1 MSSTMKG
8 TAIAVAA
15 CLIAAAAAVRPASAQ
30 RAPDANRS
38 IQAQPGTSSA
48 LAAVLTRSCGDCHSR
63 TMVPGWYTKAPLF
76 STIMTR
82 AARKGRKSVDF
93 SEWTGYSPDQQR
105 AFLAASCADAT
116 AGTMPMPAYL
126 RFRPEARLSPEDIA
140 TICSASRSNAI
151 TTAASAAQPAGRIP

>member
-1 MSSTMKG
+1 MRSIMQR
-8 TAIAVAA
+8 AVIAVTAGV
-15 CLIAAAAAVRPASAQ
+15 LVAAAVVRPASAQ
-30 RAPDANRS
+30 GASEASRS
-38 IQAQPGTSSA
+38 IQAQPGTSRP

-63 TMVPGWYTKAPLF
+63 TMAPGWYTKAPLF

-151 TTAASAAQPAGRIP
+151 TTAASAPQPAGRIP